1 MQLVLKKRSPK
12 VTHPRR
18 IGSDYLLSGLLH
30 CGKCGAAMVGCS
42 AKSSQFSYY
51 SCHRKRSSGQDLCDA
66 KMLNRDRLDAYV
78 IERLKTRILTEENLT
93 ELVRLT
99 NEEIGRE
106 RGEYE
111 ERVAA
116 VNGQLEK
123 LRRRLDRLYDALETG
138 KLEPEDLAPRIR
150 ELRARADSLE
160 RTRADLVDT
169 TDNSRAYRLEA
180 SVI

>member
-1 MQLVLKKRSPK
+1 
-12 VTHPRR
+12 
-18 IGSDYLLSGLLH
+18 
-30 CGKCGAAMVGCS
+30 
-42 AKSSQFSYY
+42 
-51 SCHRKRSSGQDLCDA
+51 
-66 KMLNRDRLDAYV
+66 MLNRDRLDAYV